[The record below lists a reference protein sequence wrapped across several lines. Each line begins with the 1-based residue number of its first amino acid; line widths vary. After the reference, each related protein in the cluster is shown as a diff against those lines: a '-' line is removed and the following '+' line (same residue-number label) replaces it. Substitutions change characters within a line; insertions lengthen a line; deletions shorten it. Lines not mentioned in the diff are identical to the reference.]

1 MDKEWNLTHIYPT
14 QEDFEKD
21 LDYAQKV
28 ILPGIA
34 SLEGKLSEESQLRK
48 YFDFQR
54 KATEVFNHLA
64 RFASR
69 RSDLDKKNVKN
80 LADEA
85 KVENLFHDFGSAD
98 SYSTPEILSL
108 GKEKRDNFFEKHP
121 EYKDF
126 DFQVDKI
133 FRGEKFT
140 LPARQERL
148 LSYFAP
154 LEGRGA
160 NLYSQLSVGDYT
172 PKKVTLSN
180 GKEVEVNRSNWTSLE
195 GSLENQEDRKNVFL
209 SLYSWYNEH
218 KNTYGEIY
226 NSVVQSELSERK
238 ARGYSSILQEHLYHN
253 KIDESV
259 FHNLVEA
266 ANENAE
272 PLHKYYE
279 IRRKHFG
286 LEHHRSYDRFLSLAK
301 SEKKYTYEE
310 AKSIFF
316 DSIKDY
322 PSDYQK
328 KAHEV
333 LEEGYV
339 DVYPRNGKRTGGYSS
354 GSANVHPYIL
364 LNFNGDLEDV
374 FTLAHEAGH
383 SVHTRYS
390 EEAQPIV
397 KQDYTIFVAEI
408 ASTFNEHNLLDYF
421 RKNGTLSKNDKIALL
436 QKSIDEIV
444 STFYRQTLFAQYEY
458 EISQKAEKGEPI
470 NYQLLS
476 DERTKLYK
484 AYYGIDITKEELK
497 PLVWAYI
504 PHLFYTP
511 FYVYQYATS
520 FTASRLIYQNFRSGK
535 KDAFENYLKRLKSGN
550 SRYPIDEVKLAGVDL
565 TKKEAFK
572 AVTGRRKELVDEL
585 ESLLEEEK

>member
-1 MDKEWNLTHIYPT
+1 MDKVWNLTHIYKT

-21 LDYAQKV
+21 LDYATKV
-28 ILPGIA
+28 ILPGITE
-34 SLEGKLSEESQLRK
+34 LEGKLKNEEDLVK
-48 YFDFQR
+48 YFDLER
-54 KATEVFNHLA
+54 KANEVLNHLG

-69 RSDLDKKNVKN
+69 RSDLDKKDVKN
-80 LADEA
+80 LSDLA
-85 KVENLFHDFGSAD
+85 KIDNLFNDFGSAD

-108 GKEKRDNFFEKHP
+108 GKEHREKFFINHP

-126 DFQVDKI
+126 DFQVEKI

-140 LPARQERL
+140 LPAVEERL
-148 LSYFAP
+148 LSYYAP
-154 LEGRGA
+154 LEGSGSS
-160 NLYSQLSVGDYT
+160 LYSQLSVGDYT
-172 PKKVTLSN
+172 PKKITLSS

-195 GSLENQEDRKNVFL
+195 GSLENPEDRKKVFL

-279 IRRKHFG
+279 IRRKYFG
-286 LEHHRSYDRFLSLAK
+286 LDHHRSYDRFLSLAK

-310 AKSIFF
+310 AKEIFF

-322 PSDYQK
+322 PEDYQK
-328 KAHEV
+328 KAQDV
-333 LEEGYV
+333 LAEGYV
-339 DVYPRNGKRTGGYSS
+339 DVYPRSGKRTGGYSS

-383 SVHTRYS
+383 SVHTLYS
-390 EEAQPIV
+390 EEAQPLV

-421 RKNGTLSKNDKIALL
+421 RKSKSLSKNDKIALL
-436 QKSIDEIV
+436 QKSIDQIV

-458 EISQKAEKGEPI
+458 EISQKAERGEPI
-470 NYQLLS
+470 NYQVLS

-484 AYYGIDITKEELK
+484 AYYGIDITEEELK

-520 FTASRLIYQNFRSGK
+520 FTASMLIYKNFRSGT
-535 KDAFENYLKRLKSGN
+535 KDAFDNYLKMLKSGG

-565 TKKEAFK
+565 TKKEAFS
-572 AVTGRRKELVDEL
+572 AVTGRRKELVEEL
-585 ESLLEEEK
+585 DKLLNE

>member
-1 MDKEWNLTHIYPT
+1 MDKVWNLTHIYKT

-21 LDYAQKV
+21 LDYAKKV
-28 ILPGIA
+28 ILPGITE
-34 SLEGKLSEESQLRK
+34 LEGKLKNEEDLVK
-48 YFDFQR
+48 YFDLER
-54 KATEVFNHLA
+54 KANEVLNHLG

-80 LADEA
+80 LSDLA
-85 KVENLFHDFGSAD
+85 KIDNLFNDFGSAD

-108 GKEKRDNFFEKHP
+108 GKEHREKFFLNHP

-126 DFQVDKI
+126 DFQVEKI

-140 LPARQERL
+140 LPAVEERL
-148 LSYFAP
+148 LSYYAP
-154 LEGRGA
+154 LEGSGSS
-160 NLYSQLSVGDYT
+160 LYSQLSVGDYT
-172 PKKVTLSN
+172 PKKITLSS

-195 GSLENQEDRKNVFL
+195 GSLENPEDRKKVFL

-259 FHNLVEA
+259 FHNLVES

-279 IRRKHFG
+279 IRRKYFG
-286 LEHHRSYDRFLSLAK
+286 LDHHRSYDRFLSLAK

-310 AKSIFF
+310 AKEIFF

-322 PSDYQK
+322 PEDYQK
-328 KAHEV
+328 KAQDV
-333 LEEGYV
+333 LAEGYV
-339 DVYPRNGKRTGGYSS
+339 DVYPRSGKRTGGYSS

-383 SVHTRYS
+383 SVHTLYS
-390 EEAQPIV
+390 EEAQPLV

-421 RKNGTLSKNDKIALL
+421 RKSKSLSKNDKIALL
-436 QKSIDEIV
+436 QKSIDQIV

-458 EISQKAEKGEPI
+458 EISQKAERGEPI
-470 NYQLLS
+470 NYQVLS

-484 AYYGIDITKEELK
+484 AYYGIDITEEELK

-520 FTASRLIYQNFRSGK
+520 FTASMLIYKNFRSGT
-535 KDAFENYLKRLKSGN
+535 KDAFDNYLKMLKSGG

-565 TKKEAFK
+565 TKKEAFS
-572 AVTGRRKELVDEL
+572 AVTGRRKELVEEL
-585 ESLLEEEK
+585 DKLLNE

>member
-1 MDKEWNLTHIYPT
+1 MDKVWNLTHIYKT

-21 LDYAQKV
+21 LDYAKKV
-28 ILPGIA
+28 ILPGITE
-34 SLEGKLSEESQLRK
+34 LEGKLKNEEDLVK
-48 YFDFQR
+48 YFDLER
-54 KATEVFNHLA
+54 KASEVLNHLG

-69 RSDLDKKNVKN
+69 RSDLDKKDVKN
-80 LADEA
+80 LSDLA
-85 KVENLFHDFGSAD
+85 KIDNLFNDFGSAD

-108 GKEKRDNFFEKHP
+108 GKEHREKFFINHP

-126 DFQVDKI
+126 DFQVEKI

-140 LPARQERL
+140 LPAVEERL
-148 LSYFAP
+148 LSYYAP
-154 LEGRGA
+154 LEGSGSS
-160 NLYSQLSVGDYT
+160 LYSQLSVGDYT
-172 PKKVTLSN
+172 PKKITLSS

-195 GSLENQEDRKNVFL
+195 GSLENPEDRKKVFL

-279 IRRKHFG
+279 IRRKYFG
-286 LEHHRSYDRFLSLAK
+286 LDHHRSYDRFLSLAK

-310 AKSIFF
+310 AKEIFF

-322 PSDYQK
+322 PEDYQK
-328 KAHEV
+328 KAQDV
-333 LEEGYV
+333 LAEGYV
-339 DVYPRNGKRTGGYSS
+339 DVYPRSGKRTGGYSS

-383 SVHTRYS
+383 SVHTLYS
-390 EEAQPIV
+390 EEAQPLV

-421 RKNGTLSKNDKIALL
+421 RKSKSLSKNDKIALL
-436 QKSIDEIV
+436 QKSIDQIV

-458 EISQKAEKGEPI
+458 EISQKAERGEPI
-470 NYQLLS
+470 NYQVLS

-484 AYYGIDITKEELK
+484 AYYGIDITEEKLK

-520 FTASRLIYQNFRSGK
+520 FTASMLIYKNFRSGT
-535 KDAFENYLKRLKSGN
+535 KDAFDNYLKMLKSGG

-565 TKKEAFK
+565 TKKEAFS
-572 AVTGRRKELVDEL
+572 AVTGRRKELVEEL
-585 ESLLEEEK
+585 DKLLNE

>member
-1 MDKEWNLTHIYPT
+1 MDKVWNLTHIYKT

-21 LDYAQKV
+21 LDYAKKV
-28 ILPGIA
+28 ILPGITE
-34 SLEGKLSEESQLRK
+34 LEGKLKNEEDLVK
-48 YFDFQR
+48 YFDLER
-54 KATEVFNHLA
+54 KANEVLNHLG

-69 RSDLDKKNVKN
+69 RSDLDKKDVKN
-80 LADEA
+80 LSDLA
-85 KVENLFHDFGSAD
+85 KIDNLFNDFGSAD

-108 GKEKRDNFFEKHP
+108 GKEHREKFFINHP

-126 DFQVDKI
+126 DFQVEKI

-140 LPARQERL
+140 LPAVEERL
-148 LSYFAP
+148 LSYYAP
-154 LEGRGA
+154 LEGSGSS
-160 NLYSQLSVGDYT
+160 LYSQLSVGDYT
-172 PKKVTLSN
+172 PKKITLSS

-195 GSLENQEDRKNVFL
+195 GSLENPEDRKKVFL

-279 IRRKHFG
+279 IRRKYFG
-286 LEHHRSYDRFLSLAK
+286 LDHHRSYDRFLSLAK

-310 AKSIFF
+310 AKEIFF

-322 PSDYQK
+322 PEDYQK
-328 KAHEV
+328 KAQDV
-333 LEEGYV
+333 LAEGYV
-339 DVYPRNGKRTGGYSS
+339 DVYPRSGKRTGGYSS

-383 SVHTRYS
+383 SVHTLYS
-390 EEAQPIV
+390 EEAQPLV

-421 RKNGTLSKNDKIALL
+421 RKSKSLSKNDKIALL
-436 QKSIDEIV
+436 QKSIDQIV

-458 EISQKAEKGEPI
+458 EISQKAERGEPI
-470 NYQLLS
+470 NYQVLS

-484 AYYGIDITKEELK
+484 AYYGIDITEEELK

-520 FTASRLIYQNFRSGK
+520 FTASMLIYKNFRSGA
-535 KDAFENYLKRLKSGN
+535 KDAFDNYLKMLKSGG

-565 TKKEAFK
+565 TKKEAFS
-572 AVTGRRKELVDEL
+572 AVTGRRKELVEEL
-585 ESLLEEEK
+585 DKLLNE

>member
-1 MDKEWNLTHIYPT
+1 MDKVWNLTHIYKT

-21 LDYAQKV
+21 LDYAKKV
-28 ILPGIA
+28 IIPGITE
-34 SLEGKLSEESQLRK
+34 LEGKLKNEEDLVK
-48 YFDFQR
+48 YFDLER
-54 KATEVFNHLA
+54 KANEVLNHLG

-69 RSDLDKKNVKN
+69 RSDLDKKDVKN
-80 LADEA
+80 LSDLA
-85 KVENLFHDFGSAD
+85 KIDNLFNDFGSAD

-108 GKEKRDNFFEKHP
+108 GKEHREKFFINHP

-126 DFQVDKI
+126 DFQVEKI

-140 LPARQERL
+140 LPAVEERL
-148 LSYFAP
+148 LSYYAP
-154 LEGRGA
+154 LEGSGSS
-160 NLYSQLSVGDYT
+160 LYSQLSVGDYT
-172 PKKVTLSN
+172 PKKITLSS

-195 GSLENQEDRKNVFL
+195 GSLENPEDRKKVFL

-279 IRRKHFG
+279 IRRKYFG
-286 LEHHRSYDRFLSLAK
+286 LDHHRSYDRFLSLAK

-310 AKSIFF
+310 AKEIFF

-322 PSDYQK
+322 PEDYQK
-328 KAHEV
+328 KAQDV
-333 LEEGYV
+333 LAEGYV
-339 DVYPRNGKRTGGYSS
+339 DVYPRSGKRTGGYSS

-383 SVHTRYS
+383 SVHTLYS
-390 EEAQPIV
+390 EEAQPLV

-421 RKNGTLSKNDKIALL
+421 RKSKSLSKNDKIALL
-436 QKSIDEIV
+436 QKSIDQIV

-458 EISQKAEKGEPI
+458 EISQKAERGEPI
-470 NYQLLS
+470 NYQVLS

-484 AYYGIDITKEELK
+484 AYYGIDITEEELK

-520 FTASRLIYQNFRSGK
+520 FTASMLIYKNFRSGT
-535 KDAFENYLKRLKSGN
+535 KDAFDNYLKMLKSGG

-565 TKKEAFK
+565 TKKEAFS
-572 AVTGRRKELVDEL
+572 AVTGRRKELVEEL
-585 ESLLEEEK
+585 DKLLNE

>member
-1 MDKEWNLTHIYPT
+1 MDKVWNLTHIYKT

-21 LDYAQKV
+21 LDYAKKV
-28 ILPGIA
+28 ILPGITE
-34 SLEGKLSEESQLRK
+34 LEGKLKNDEDLVK
-48 YFDFQR
+48 YFDLER
-54 KATEVFNHLA
+54 KANEVLNHLG

-69 RSDLDKKNVKN
+69 RSDLDKKDVKN
-80 LADEA
+80 LSDLA
-85 KVENLFHDFGSAD
+85 KIDNLFNDFGSAD

-108 GKEKRDNFFEKHP
+108 GKEHREKFFLNHP

-126 DFQVDKI
+126 DFQVEKI

-140 LPARQERL
+140 LPAVEERL
-148 LSYFAP
+148 LSYYAP
-154 LEGRGA
+154 LEGSGSS
-160 NLYSQLSVGDYT
+160 LYSQLSVGDYT
-172 PKKVTLSN
+172 PKKITLSS

-195 GSLENQEDRKNVFL
+195 GSLENPEDRKKVFL

-279 IRRKHFG
+279 IRRKYFG
-286 LEHHRSYDRFLSLAK
+286 LDHHRSYDRFLSLAK

-310 AKSIFF
+310 AKEIFF

-322 PSDYQK
+322 PEDYQK
-328 KAHEV
+328 KAQDV
-333 LEEGYV
+333 LAEGYV
-339 DVYPRNGKRTGGYSS
+339 DVYPRSGKRTGGYSS

-383 SVHTRYS
+383 SVHTMYS
-390 EEAQPIV
+390 EEAQPLV

-421 RKNGTLSKNDKIALL
+421 RKSKSLSKNDKIALL
-436 QKSIDEIV
+436 QKSIDQIV

-458 EISQKAEKGEPI
+458 EISQKAERGEPI
-470 NYQLLS
+470 NYQVLS

-484 AYYGIDITKEELK
+484 AYYGIDITEEELK

-520 FTASRLIYQNFRSGK
+520 FTASMLIYKNFRSGT
-535 KDAFENYLKRLKSGN
+535 KDAFNNYLKMLKSGG

-565 TKKEAFK
+565 TKKEAFS
-572 AVTGRRKELVDEL
+572 AVTGRRKELVEEL
-585 ESLLEEEK
+585 DKLLNE

>member
-1 MDKEWNLTHIYPT
+1 MDKVWNLTHIYKT

-21 LDYAQKV
+21 LDYAKKV
-28 ILPGIA
+28 ILPGITE
-34 SLEGKLSEESQLRK
+34 LEGKLKNEEDLVK
-48 YFDFQR
+48 YFDLER
-54 KATEVFNHLA
+54 KANEVLNHLG

-80 LADEA
+80 LSDLA
-85 KVENLFHDFGSAD
+85 KIDNLFNDFGSAD

-108 GKEKRDNFFEKHP
+108 GKEHREKFFINHP
-121 EYKDF
+121 GYKDF
-126 DFQVDKI
+126 DFQVEKI

-140 LPARQERL
+140 LPAVEERL
-148 LSYFAP
+148 LSYYAP
-154 LEGRGA
+154 LEGSGSS
-160 NLYSQLSVGDYT
+160 LYSQLSVGDYT
-172 PKKVTLSN
+172 PKKITLSS

-195 GSLENQEDRKNVFL
+195 GSLENPEDRKKVFL

-279 IRRKHFG
+279 IRRKYFG
-286 LEHHRSYDRFLSLAK
+286 LDHHRSYDRFLSLAK

-310 AKSIFF
+310 AKEIFF

-322 PSDYQK
+322 PEDYQK
-328 KAHEV
+328 KAQDV
-333 LEEGYV
+333 LAEGYV
-339 DVYPRNGKRTGGYSS
+339 DVYPRSGKRTGGYSS

-383 SVHTRYS
+383 SVHTMYS
-390 EEAQPIV
+390 EEAQPLV

-421 RKNGTLSKNDKIALL
+421 RKSKSLSKNDKIALL
-436 QKSIDEIV
+436 QKSIDQIV

-458 EISQKAEKGEPI
+458 EISQKAERGEPI
-470 NYQLLS
+470 NYQVLS

-484 AYYGIDITKEELK
+484 AYYGIDITEEELK

-520 FTASRLIYQNFRSGK
+520 FTASMLIYKNFRSGT
-535 KDAFENYLKRLKSGN
+535 KDAFDNYLKMLKSGG

-565 TKKEAFK
+565 TKKEAFS
-572 AVTGRRKELVDEL
+572 AVTGRRKELVEEL
-585 ESLLEEEK
+585 DKLLNE

>member
-1 MDKEWNLTHIYPT
+1 MDKVWNLTHIYKT

-21 LDYAQKV
+21 LDYAKKV
-28 ILPGIA
+28 ILPGITE
-34 SLEGKLSEESQLRK
+34 LEGKLKNEEDLVK
-48 YFDFQR
+48 YFDLER
-54 KATEVFNHLA
+54 KANEVLNHLG

-69 RSDLDKKNVKN
+69 RSDLDKKDVKN
-80 LADEA
+80 LSDLA
-85 KVENLFHDFGSAD
+85 KIDNLFNDFGSAD

-108 GKEKRDNFFEKHP
+108 GKEHREKFFINHP

-126 DFQVDKI
+126 DFQVEKI

-140 LPARQERL
+140 LPAVEERL
-148 LSYFAP
+148 LSYYAP
-154 LEGRGA
+154 LEGSGSS
-160 NLYSQLSVGDYT
+160 LYSQLSVGDYT
-172 PKKVTLSN
+172 PKKITLSS

-195 GSLENQEDRKNVFL
+195 GSLENPEDRKKVFL

-279 IRRKHFG
+279 IRRKYFG
-286 LEHHRSYDRFLSLAK
+286 LDHHRSYDRFLSLAK

-310 AKSIFF
+310 AKEIFF

-322 PSDYQK
+322 PEDYQK
-328 KAHEV
+328 KAQDV
-333 LEEGYV
+333 LVEGYV
-339 DVYPRNGKRTGGYSS
+339 DVYPRSGKRTGGYSS

-383 SVHTRYS
+383 SVHTMYS
-390 EEAQPIV
+390 EEAQPLV

-421 RKNGTLSKNDKIALL
+421 RKSKSLSKNDKIALL
-436 QKSIDEIV
+436 QKSIDQIV

-458 EISQKAEKGEPI
+458 EISQKAERGEPI
-470 NYQLLS
+470 NYQVLS

-484 AYYGIDITKEELK
+484 AYYGIDITEEELK

-520 FTASRLIYQNFRSGK
+520 FTASMLIYKNFRSGT
-535 KDAFENYLKRLKSGN
+535 KDAFDNYLKMLKSGG

-565 TKKEAFK
+565 TKKEAFS
-572 AVTGRRKELVDEL
+572 AVTGRRKELVEEL
-585 ESLLEEEK
+585 DKLLNE

>member
-1 MDKEWNLTHIYPT
+1 MDKVWNLTHIYKT

-21 LDYAQKV
+21 LDYAKKV
-28 ILPGIA
+28 ILPGITE
-34 SLEGKLSEESQLRK
+34 LEGKLKNEEDLVK
-48 YFDFQR
+48 YFDLER
-54 KATEVFNHLA
+54 KANEVLNHLG

-69 RSDLDKKNVKN
+69 RSDLDKKDVKN
-80 LADEA
+80 LSDLA
-85 KVENLFHDFGSAD
+85 KIDNLFNDFGSAD

-108 GKEKRDNFFEKHP
+108 GKEHREKFFINHP
-121 EYKDF
+121 ENKDF
-126 DFQVDKI
+126 DFQVEKI

-140 LPARQERL
+140 LPAVEERL
-148 LSYFAP
+148 LSYYAP
-154 LEGRGA
+154 LEGSGSS
-160 NLYSQLSVGDYT
+160 LYSQLSVGDYT
-172 PKKVTLSN
+172 PKKITLSS

-195 GSLENQEDRKNVFL
+195 GSLENPEDRKKVFL

-279 IRRKHFG
+279 IRRKYFG
-286 LEHHRSYDRFLSLAK
+286 LDHHRSYDRFLSLAK

-310 AKSIFF
+310 AKEIFF

-322 PSDYQK
+322 PEDYQK
-328 KAHEV
+328 KAQDV
-333 LEEGYV
+333 LAEGYV
-339 DVYPRNGKRTGGYSS
+339 DVYPRSGKRTGGYSS

-383 SVHTRYS
+383 SVHTLYS
-390 EEAQPIV
+390 EEAQPLV

-421 RKNGTLSKNDKIALL
+421 RKSKSLSKNDKIALL
-436 QKSIDEIV
+436 QKSIDQIV

-470 NYQLLS
+470 NYQVLS

-484 AYYGIDITKEELK
+484 AYYGIDITEEELK

-520 FTASRLIYQNFRSGK
+520 FTASMLIYKNFRSGA
-535 KDAFENYLKRLKSGN
+535 KDAFNNYLKMLKSGG

-565 TKKEAFK
+565 TKKEAFS
-572 AVTGRRKELVDEL
+572 AVTGRRKELVEEL
-585 ESLLEEEK
+585 DKLLNE

>member
-1 MDKEWNLTHIYPT
+1 MDKVWNLTHIYKT

-21 LDYAQKV
+21 LDYAKKV
-28 ILPGIA
+28 ILPGITE
-34 SLEGKLSEESQLRK
+34 LEGKLKNEEDLVK
-48 YFDFQR
+48 YFDLER
-54 KATEVFNHLA
+54 KANEVLNHLG

-69 RSDLDKKNVKN
+69 RSDLDKKDVKN
-80 LADEA
+80 LSDLA
-85 KVENLFHDFGSAD
+85 KIDNLFNDFGSAD

-108 GKEKRDNFFEKHP
+108 GKEHREKFFINHP
-121 EYKDF
+121 ENKDF
-126 DFQVDKI
+126 DFQVEKI

-140 LPARQERL
+140 LPAVEERL
-148 LSYFAP
+148 LSYYAP
-154 LEGRGA
+154 LEGSGSS
-160 NLYSQLSVGDYT
+160 LYSQLSVGDYT
-172 PKKVTLSN
+172 PKKITLSS

-195 GSLENQEDRKNVFL
+195 GSLENPEDRKKVFL

-279 IRRKHFG
+279 IRRKYFG
-286 LEHHRSYDRFLSLAK
+286 LDHHRSYDRFLSLAK
-301 SEKKYTYEE
+301 SEKKHTYEE
-310 AKSIFF
+310 AKEIFF

-322 PSDYQK
+322 PEDYQK
-328 KAHEV
+328 KAQDV
-333 LEEGYV
+333 LAEGYV
-339 DVYPRNGKRTGGYSS
+339 DVYPRSGKRTGGYSS

-383 SVHTRYS
+383 SVHTLYS
-390 EEAQPIV
+390 EEAQPLV

-421 RKNGTLSKNDKIALL
+421 RKSKSLSKNDKIALL
-436 QKSIDEIV
+436 QKSIDQIV

-458 EISQKAEKGEPI
+458 EISQKAERGEPI
-470 NYQLLS
+470 NYQVLS

-484 AYYGIDITKEELK
+484 AYYGIDITEEELK

-520 FTASRLIYQNFRSGK
+520 FTASMLIYKNFRSGA
-535 KDAFENYLKRLKSGN
+535 KDAFNNYLKMLKSGG

-565 TKKEAFK
+565 TKKEAFS
-572 AVTGRRKELVDEL
+572 AVTGRRKELVEEL
-585 ESLLEEEK
+585 DKLLNE

>member
-1 MDKEWNLTHIYPT
+1 MDKVWNLTHIYKT

-21 LDYAQKV
+21 LDYAKKV
-28 ILPGIA
+28 ILPGITE
-34 SLEGKLSEESQLRK
+34 LEGKPKNDEDLVK
-48 YFDFQR
+48 YFDLER
-54 KATEVFNHLA
+54 KANEVLNHLG

-69 RSDLDKKNVKN
+69 RSDLDKKDVKN
-80 LADEA
+80 LSDLA
-85 KVENLFHDFGSAD
+85 KIDNLFNDFGSAD

-108 GKEKRDNFFEKHP
+108 GKEHREKFFLNHP

-126 DFQVDKI
+126 DFQVEKI

-140 LPARQERL
+140 LPAVEERL
-148 LSYFAP
+148 LSYYAP
-154 LEGRGA
+154 LEGSGSS
-160 NLYSQLSVGDYT
+160 LYSQLSVGDYT
-172 PKKVTLSN
+172 PKKITLSS

-195 GSLENQEDRKNVFL
+195 GSLENPEDRKKVFL

-279 IRRKHFG
+279 IRRKYFG
-286 LEHHRSYDRFLSLAK
+286 LDHHRSYDRFLSLAK

-310 AKSIFF
+310 AKEIFF

-322 PSDYQK
+322 PEDYQK
-328 KAHEV
+328 KAQDV
-333 LEEGYV
+333 LAEGYV
-339 DVYPRNGKRTGGYSS
+339 DVYPRSGKRTGGYSS

-383 SVHTRYS
+383 SVHTMYS
-390 EEAQPIV
+390 EEAQPLV

-421 RKNGTLSKNDKIALL
+421 RKSKSLSKNDKIALL
-436 QKSIDEIV
+436 QKSIDQIV

-470 NYQLLS
+470 NYQVLS

-484 AYYGIDITKEELK
+484 AYYGIDITEEELK

-520 FTASRLIYQNFRSGK
+520 FTASMLIYKNFRSGT
-535 KDAFENYLKRLKSGN
+535 KDAFNNYLKMLKSGG

-565 TKKEAFK
+565 TKKEAFS
-572 AVTGRRKELVDEL
+572 AVTGRRKELVEEL
-585 ESLLEEEK
+585 DKLLNE

>member
-1 MDKEWNLTHIYPT
+1 MDKVWNLTHIYKT

-21 LDYAQKV
+21 LDYAKKV
-28 ILPGIA
+28 ILPGITE
-34 SLEGKLSEESQLRK
+34 LEGKLKNEEDLVK
-48 YFDFQR
+48 YFDLER
-54 KATEVFNHLA
+54 KANEVLNHLG

-69 RSDLDKKNVKN
+69 RSDLDKKDVKN
-80 LADEA
+80 LSDLA
-85 KVENLFHDFGSAD
+85 KIDNLFNDFGSAD

-108 GKEKRDNFFEKHP
+108 GKEHREKFFINHP

-126 DFQVDKI
+126 DFQVEKI

-140 LPARQERL
+140 LPAVEERL
-148 LSYFAP
+148 LSYYAP
-154 LEGRGA
+154 LEGSGSS
-160 NLYSQLSVGDYT
+160 LYSQLSVGDYT
-172 PKKVTLSN
+172 PKKITLSS

-195 GSLENQEDRKNVFL
+195 ESLENPEDRKKVFL

-279 IRRKHFG
+279 IRRKYFG
-286 LEHHRSYDRFLSLAK
+286 LDHHRSYDRFLSLAK

-310 AKSIFF
+310 AKEIFF

-322 PSDYQK
+322 PEDYQK
-328 KAHEV
+328 KAQDV
-333 LEEGYV
+333 LAEGYV
-339 DVYPRNGKRTGGYSS
+339 DVYPRSGKRTGGYSS

-383 SVHTRYS
+383 SVHTLYS
-390 EEAQPIV
+390 EEAQPLV

-421 RKNGTLSKNDKIALL
+421 RKSKSLSKNDKIALL
-436 QKSIDEIV
+436 QKSIDQIV

-470 NYQLLS
+470 NYQVLS

-484 AYYGIDITKEELK
+484 AYYGIDITEEELK

-520 FTASRLIYQNFRSGK
+520 FTASMLIYKNFRSGA
-535 KDAFENYLKRLKSGN
+535 KDAFNNYLKMLKSGG

-565 TKKEAFK
+565 TKKEAFS
-572 AVTGRRKELVDEL
+572 AVTGHRKELVEEL
-585 ESLLEEEK
+585 DKLLNE

>member
-1 MDKEWNLTHIYPT
+1 MDKVWNLTHIYKT

-21 LDYAQKV
+21 LDYAKKV
-28 ILPGIA
+28 ILPGITE
-34 SLEGKLSEESQLRK
+34 LEGKLKNDEDLVK
-48 YFDFQR
+48 YFDLER
-54 KATEVFNHLA
+54 KANEVLNHLG

-69 RSDLDKKNVKN
+69 RSDLDKKDVKN
-80 LADEA
+80 LSDLA
-85 KVENLFHDFGSAD
+85 KIDNLFNDFGSAD

-108 GKEKRDNFFEKHP
+108 GKEHREKFFINHP

-126 DFQVDKI
+126 DFQVEKI

-140 LPARQERL
+140 LPAVEERL
-148 LSYFAP
+148 LSYYAP
-154 LEGRGA
+154 LEGSGSS
-160 NLYSQLSVGDYT
+160 LYSQLSVGDYT
-172 PKKVTLSN
+172 PKKITLSS

-195 GSLENQEDRKNVFL
+195 GSLENPEDRKKVFL

-279 IRRKHFG
+279 IRRKYFG
-286 LEHHRSYDRFLSLAK
+286 LDHHRSYDRFLSLAK

-310 AKSIFF
+310 AKEIFF

-322 PSDYQK
+322 PEDYQK
-328 KAHEV
+328 KAQDV
-333 LEEGYV
+333 LAEGYV
-339 DVYPRNGKRTGGYSS
+339 DVYPRSGKRTGGYSS

-383 SVHTRYS
+383 SVHTLYS
-390 EEAQPIV
+390 EEAQPLV

-421 RKNGTLSKNDKIALL
+421 RKSKSLSKNDKIALL
-436 QKSIDEIV
+436 QKSIDQIV

-470 NYQLLS
+470 NYQVLS

-484 AYYGIDITKEELK
+484 AYYGIDITEEELK

-520 FTASRLIYQNFRSGK
+520 FTASMLIYKNFRSGT
-535 KDAFENYLKRLKSGN
+535 KDAFNNYLKMLKSGG

-565 TKKEAFK
+565 TKKEAFS
-572 AVTGRRKELVDEL
+572 AVTGRRKELVEEL
-585 ESLLEEEK
+585 DKLLNE

>member
-1 MDKEWNLTHIYPT
+1 MDKVWNLTHIYKT

-21 LDYAQKV
+21 LDYAKKV
-28 ILPGIA
+28 ILPGITE
-34 SLEGKLSEESQLRK
+34 LEGKLKNEEDLVK
-48 YFDFQR
+48 YFDLER
-54 KATEVFNHLA
+54 KANEVLNHLG

-69 RSDLDKKNVKN
+69 RSDLDKKDVKN
-80 LADEA
+80 LSDLA
-85 KVENLFHDFGSAD
+85 KIDNLFNDFGSAD

-108 GKEKRDNFFEKHP
+108 GKEHREKFFINHP

-126 DFQVDKI
+126 DFQVEKI

-140 LPARQERL
+140 LPAVEERL
-148 LSYFAP
+148 LSYYAP
-154 LEGRGA
+154 LEGSGSS
-160 NLYSQLSVGDYT
+160 LYSQLSVGDYT
-172 PKKVTLSN
+172 PKKITLSS

-195 GSLENQEDRKNVFL
+195 GSLENPEDRKKVFL

-279 IRRKHFG
+279 IRRKYFG
-286 LEHHRSYDRFLSLAK
+286 LDHHRSYDRFLSLAK

-310 AKSIFF
+310 AKEIFF

-322 PSDYQK
+322 PEDYQK
-328 KAHEV
+328 KAQDV
-333 LEEGYV
+333 LAEGYV
-339 DVYPRNGKRTGGYSS
+339 DVYPRSGKRTGGYSS

-383 SVHTRYS
+383 SVHTLYS
-390 EEAQPIV
+390 EEAQPLV

-421 RKNGTLSKNDKIALL
+421 RKSKSLSKNDKIALL
-436 QKSIDEIV
+436 QKSIDQIV

-470 NYQLLS
+470 NYQVLS

-484 AYYGIDITKEELK
+484 AYYGIDITEEELK

-520 FTASRLIYQNFRSGK
+520 FTASMLIYKNFRSGA
-535 KDAFENYLKRLKSGN
+535 KDAFNNYLKMLKSGG

-565 TKKEAFK
+565 TKKEAFS
-572 AVTGRRKELVDEL
+572 AVTGHRKELVEEL
-585 ESLLEEEK
+585 DKLLNE

>member
-1 MDKEWNLTHIYPT
+1 MDKVWNLTHIYKT

-21 LDYAQKV
+21 LDYAKKV
-28 ILPGIA
+28 ILPGITE
-34 SLEGKLSEESQLRK
+34 LEGKLKNEEDLVK
-48 YFDFQR
+48 YFDLER
-54 KATEVFNHLA
+54 KANEVLNHLG

-80 LADEA
+80 LSDLA
-85 KVENLFHDFGSAD
+85 KIDNLFNDFGSAD

-108 GKEKRDNFFEKHP
+108 GKEHREKFFINHP

-126 DFQVDKI
+126 DFQVEKI

-140 LPARQERL
+140 LPAVEERL
-148 LSYFAP
+148 LSYYAP
-154 LEGRGA
+154 LEGSGSS
-160 NLYSQLSVGDYT
+160 LYSQLSVGDYT
-172 PKKVTLSN
+172 PKKITLSS

-195 GSLENQEDRKNVFL
+195 GSLENPEDRKKVFL
-209 SLYSWYNEH
+209 SLYSWYNKH

-279 IRRKHFG
+279 IRRKYFG
-286 LEHHRSYDRFLSLAK
+286 LDHHRSYDRFLSLAK

-310 AKSIFF
+310 AKEIFF

-322 PSDYQK
+322 PEDYQK
-328 KAHEV
+328 KAQDV
-333 LEEGYV
+333 LAEGYV
-339 DVYPRNGKRTGGYSS
+339 DVYPRSGKRTGGYSS

-383 SVHTRYS
+383 SVHTMYS
-390 EEAQPIV
+390 EEAQPLV

-421 RKNGTLSKNDKIALL
+421 RKSKSLSKNDKIALL
-436 QKSIDEIV
+436 QKSIDQIV

-458 EISQKAEKGEPI
+458 EISQKAERGEPI
-470 NYQLLS
+470 NYQVLS

-484 AYYGIDITKEELK
+484 AYYGIDITEEELK

-520 FTASRLIYQNFRSGK
+520 FTASMLIYKNFRSGT
-535 KDAFENYLKRLKSGN
+535 KDAFDNYLKMLKSGG

-565 TKKEAFK
+565 TKKEAFS
-572 AVTGRRKELVDEL
+572 AVTGRRKELVEEL
-585 ESLLEEEK
+585 DKLLNE

>member
-1 MDKEWNLTHIYPT
+1 MDKVWNLTHIYKT

-21 LDYAQKV
+21 LDYAKKV
-28 ILPGIA
+28 ILPGITE
-34 SLEGKLSEESQLRK
+34 LEGKLKNDEDLVK
-48 YFDFQR
+48 YFDLER
-54 KATEVFNHLA
+54 KASEVLNHLG

-69 RSDLDKKNVKN
+69 RSDLDKKDVKN
-80 LADEA
+80 LSDLA
-85 KVENLFHDFGSAD
+85 KIDNLFNDFGSAD

-108 GKEKRDNFFEKHP
+108 GKEHREKFFLNHP

-126 DFQVDKI
+126 DFQVEKI

-140 LPARQERL
+140 LPAVEERL
-148 LSYFAP
+148 LSYYAP
-154 LEGRGA
+154 LEGSGSS
-160 NLYSQLSVGDYT
+160 LYSQLSVGDYT
-172 PKKVTLSN
+172 PKKITLSS

-195 GSLENQEDRKNVFL
+195 GSLENPEDRKKVFL

-279 IRRKHFG
+279 IRRKYFG
-286 LEHHRSYDRFLSLAK
+286 LDHHRSYDRFLSLAK

-310 AKSIFF
+310 AKEIFF

-322 PSDYQK
+322 PEDYQK
-328 KAHEV
+328 KAQDV
-333 LEEGYV
+333 LAEGYV
-339 DVYPRNGKRTGGYSS
+339 DVYPRSGKRTGGYSS

-383 SVHTRYS
+383 SVHTMYS
-390 EEAQPIV
+390 EEAQPLV

-421 RKNGTLSKNDKIALL
+421 RKSKSLSKNDKIALL
-436 QKSIDEIV
+436 QKSIDQIV

-470 NYQLLS
+470 NYQVLS
-476 DERTKLYK
+476 DERAKLYK
-484 AYYGIDITKEELK
+484 AYYGIDITEEELK

-520 FTASRLIYQNFRSGK
+520 FTASMLIYKNFRSGT
-535 KDAFENYLKRLKSGN
+535 KDAFNNYLKMLKSGG

-565 TKKEAFK
+565 TKKEAFS
-572 AVTGRRKELVDEL
+572 AVTGRRKELVEEL
-585 ESLLEEEK
+585 DKLLNE

>member
-1 MDKEWNLTHIYPT
+1 MDKVWNLTHIYKT

-21 LDYAQKV
+21 LDYAKKV
-28 ILPGIA
+28 ILPGITE
-34 SLEGKLSEESQLRK
+34 LEGKLKNEEDLVK
-48 YFDFQR
+48 YFDLER
-54 KATEVFNHLA
+54 KANEVLNHLG

-80 LADEA
+80 LSDLA
-85 KVENLFHDFGSAD
+85 KIDNLFNDFGSAD

-108 GKEKRDNFFEKHP
+108 GKEHREKFFINHP

-126 DFQVDKI
+126 DFQVEKI

-140 LPARQERL
+140 LPAVEERL
-148 LSYFAP
+148 LSYYAP
-154 LEGRGA
+154 LEGSGSS
-160 NLYSQLSVGDYT
+160 LYSQLSVGDYT
-172 PKKVTLSN
+172 PKKITLSS

-195 GSLENQEDRKNVFL
+195 GSLENPEDRKKVFL
-209 SLYSWYNEH
+209 SLYSWYNKH

-279 IRRKHFG
+279 IRRKYFG
-286 LEHHRSYDRFLSLAK
+286 LDHHRSYDRFLSLAK

-310 AKSIFF
+310 AKEIFF

-322 PSDYQK
+322 PEDYQK
-328 KAHEV
+328 KAQDV
-333 LEEGYV
+333 LAEGYV
-339 DVYPRNGKRTGGYSS
+339 DVYPRSGKRTGGYSS

-383 SVHTRYS
+383 SVHTLYS
-390 EEAQPIV
+390 EEAQPLV

-421 RKNGTLSKNDKIALL
+421 RKSKSLSKNDKIALL
-436 QKSIDEIV
+436 QKSIDQIV

-458 EISQKAEKGEPI
+458 EISQKAERGEPI
-470 NYQLLS
+470 NYQVLS

-484 AYYGIDITKEELK
+484 AYYGIDITEEELK

-520 FTASRLIYQNFRSGK
+520 FTASMLIYKNFRSGT
-535 KDAFENYLKRLKSGN
+535 KDAFDNYLKMLKSGG

-565 TKKEAFK
+565 TKKEACS
-572 AVTGRRKELVDEL
+572 AVTGRRKQLVEELDM
-585 ESLLEEEK
+585 LLNE

>member
-1 MDKEWNLTHIYPT
+1 MDKVWNLTYIYKT

-21 LDYAQKV
+21 LDYAKKV
-28 ILPGIA
+28 ILPGITE
-34 SLEGKLSEESQLRK
+34 LEGKLKNEEDLVK
-48 YFDFQR
+48 YFDLER
-54 KATEVFNHLA
+54 KASEVLNHLG

-69 RSDLDKKNVKN
+69 RSDLDKKDVKN
-80 LADEA
+80 LSDLA
-85 KVENLFHDFGSAD
+85 KIDNLFNDFGSAD

-108 GKEKRDNFFEKHP
+108 GKEHREKFFINHP

-126 DFQVDKI
+126 DFQVEKI

-140 LPARQERL
+140 LPAVEECL
-148 LSYFAP
+148 LSYYAP
-154 LEGRGA
+154 LEGSGSS
-160 NLYSQLSVGDYT
+160 LYSQLSVGDYT
-172 PKKVTLSN
+172 PKKITLSS

-195 GSLENQEDRKNVFL
+195 GSLENPEDRKKVFL

-279 IRRKHFG
+279 IRRKYFG
-286 LEHHRSYDRFLSLAK
+286 LDHHRSYDRFLSLAK

-310 AKSIFF
+310 AKEIFF

-322 PSDYQK
+322 PEDYQK
-328 KAHEV
+328 KAQDV
-333 LEEGYV
+333 LAEGYV
-339 DVYPRNGKRTGGYSS
+339 DVYPRSGKRTGGYSS

-383 SVHTRYS
+383 SVHTMYS
-390 EEAQPIV
+390 EEAQPLV

-421 RKNGTLSKNDKIALL
+421 RKSKSLSKNDKIALL
-436 QKSIDEIV
+436 QKSIDQIV

-458 EISQKAEKGEPI
+458 EISQKAERGEPI
-470 NYQLLS
+470 NYQVLS

-484 AYYGIDITKEELK
+484 AYYGIDITEEELK

-520 FTASRLIYQNFRSGK
+520 FTASMLIYKNFRSGT
-535 KDAFENYLKRLKSGN
+535 KDAFDNYLKMLKSGG

-565 TKKEAFK
+565 TKKEAFS
-572 AVTGRRKELVDEL
+572 AVTGRRKELVEEL
-585 ESLLEEEK
+585 DKLLNE

>member
-1 MDKEWNLTHIYPT
+1 MDKVWNLTHIYKT

-21 LDYAQKV
+21 LDYAKKV
-28 ILPGIA
+28 ILPGITE
-34 SLEGKLSEESQLRK
+34 LEGKLKNEEDLVK
-48 YFDFQR
+48 YFDLER
-54 KATEVFNHLA
+54 KANEVLNHLG

-69 RSDLDKKNVKN
+69 RSDLDKKDVKN
-80 LADEA
+80 LSDLA
-85 KVENLFHDFGSAD
+85 KIDNLFNDFGSAD
-98 SYSTPEILSL
+98 SYSTPEMLSL
-108 GKEKRDNFFEKHP
+108 GKEHREKFFINHP

-126 DFQVDKI
+126 DFQVEKI

-140 LPARQERL
+140 LPAVEERL
-148 LSYFAP
+148 LSYYAP
-154 LEGRGA
+154 LEGSGSS
-160 NLYSQLSVGDYT
+160 LYSQLSVGDYT
-172 PKKVTLSN
+172 PKKITLSS

-195 GSLENQEDRKNVFL
+195 GSLENPEDRKKVFL

-279 IRRKHFG
+279 IRRKYFG
-286 LEHHRSYDRFLSLAK
+286 LDHHRSYDRFLSLAK

-310 AKSIFF
+310 AKEIFF

-322 PSDYQK
+322 PEDYQK
-328 KAHEV
+328 KAQDV
-333 LEEGYV
+333 LAEGYV
-339 DVYPRNGKRTGGYSS
+339 DVYPRSGKRTGGYSS

-383 SVHTRYS
+383 SVHTLYS
-390 EEAQPIV
+390 EEAQPLV

-421 RKNGTLSKNDKIALL
+421 RKSKSLSKNDKIALL
-436 QKSIDEIV
+436 QKSIDQIV

-470 NYQLLS
+470 NYQVLS

-484 AYYGIDITKEELK
+484 AYYGIDITEEELK

-520 FTASRLIYQNFRSGK
+520 FTASMLIYKNFRSGA
-535 KDAFENYLKRLKSGN
+535 KDAFNNYLKMLKSGG

-565 TKKEAFK
+565 TKKEAFS
-572 AVTGRRKELVDEL
+572 AVTGRRKELVEEL
-585 ESLLEEEK
+585 DKLLNE

>member
-1 MDKEWNLTHIYPT
+1 MDKVWNLTHIYKT

-21 LDYAQKV
+21 LDYAKKV
-28 ILPGIA
+28 ILPGITE
-34 SLEGKLSEESQLRK
+34 LEGKLKNEEDLVK
-48 YFDFQR
+48 YFDLER
-54 KATEVFNHLA
+54 KANEVLNHLG

-80 LADEA
+80 LSDLA
-85 KVENLFHDFGSAD
+85 KIDNLFNDFGSAD

-108 GKEKRDNFFEKHP
+108 GKEHREKFFINHP

-126 DFQVDKI
+126 DFQVEKI

-140 LPARQERL
+140 LPAVEERL
-148 LSYFAP
+148 LSYYAP
-154 LEGRGA
+154 LEGSGSS
-160 NLYSQLSVGDYT
+160 LYSQLSVGDYT
-172 PKKVTLSN
+172 PKKITLSS

-195 GSLENQEDRKNVFL
+195 GSLENPEDRKKVFL

-279 IRRKHFG
+279 IRRKYFG
-286 LEHHRSYDRFLSLAK
+286 LDHHRSYDRFLSLAK

-310 AKSIFF
+310 AKEIFF

-322 PSDYQK
+322 PEDYQK
-328 KAHEV
+328 KAQDV
-333 LEEGYV
+333 LAEGYV
-339 DVYPRNGKRTGGYSS
+339 DVYPRSGKRTGGYSS

-383 SVHTRYS
+383 SVHTLYS
-390 EEAQPIV
+390 EEAQPLV

-421 RKNGTLSKNDKIALL
+421 RKSKSLSKNDKIALL
-436 QKSIDEIV
+436 QKSIDQIV

-458 EISQKAEKGEPI
+458 EISQKAERGEPI
-470 NYQLLS
+470 NYQVLS

-484 AYYGIDITKEELK
+484 AYYGIDITEEELK

-520 FTASRLIYQNFRSGK
+520 FTASMLIYKNFRSGT
-535 KDAFENYLKRLKSGN
+535 KDAFDNYLKMLKSGG

-565 TKKEAFK
+565 TKKEAFS
-572 AVTGRRKELVDEL
+572 AVTGRRKELVEEL
-585 ESLLEEEK
+585 DKLLNE

>member
-1 MDKEWNLTHIYPT
+1 MDKVWNLTHIYKT

-21 LDYAQKV
+21 LDYAKKV
-28 ILPGIA
+28 ILPGITE
-34 SLEGKLSEESQLRK
+34 LEGKLKNEEDLVK
-48 YFDFQR
+48 YFDLER
-54 KATEVFNHLA
+54 KANEVLNHLG

-69 RSDLDKKNVKN
+69 RSDLDKKDVKN
-80 LADEA
+80 LSDLA
-85 KVENLFHDFGSAD
+85 KIDNLFNDFGSAD

-108 GKEKRDNFFEKHP
+108 GKEHREKFFINHP

-126 DFQVDKI
+126 DFQVEKI

-140 LPARQERL
+140 LPAVEERL
-148 LSYFAP
+148 LSYYAP
-154 LEGRGA
+154 LEGSGSS
-160 NLYSQLSVGDYT
+160 LYSQLSVGDYT
-172 PKKVTLSN
+172 PKKITLSS

-195 GSLENQEDRKNVFL
+195 GSLENPEDRKKVFL

-279 IRRKHFG
+279 IRRKYFG
-286 LEHHRSYDRFLSLAK
+286 LDHHRSYDRFLSLAK

-310 AKSIFF
+310 AKEIFF

-322 PSDYQK
+322 PEDYQK
-328 KAHEV
+328 KAQDV
-333 LEEGYV
+333 LAEGYV
-339 DVYPRNGKRTGGYSS
+339 DVYPRSGKRTGGYSS

-364 LNFNGDLEDV
+364 LNFNGDLQDV
-374 FTLAHEAGH
+374 FTLAQEAGH
-383 SVHTRYS
+383 SVHTLYS
-390 EEAQPIV
+390 EEAQPLV

-421 RKNGTLSKNDKIALL
+421 RKSKSLSKNDKIALL
-436 QKSIDEIV
+436 QKSIDQIV

-458 EISQKAEKGEPI
+458 EISQKAERGEPI
-470 NYQLLS
+470 NYQVLS

-484 AYYGIDITKEELK
+484 AYYGIDITEEELK

-520 FTASRLIYQNFRSGK
+520 FTASMLIYKNFRSGT
-535 KDAFENYLKRLKSGN
+535 KDAFDNYLKMLKSGG

-565 TKKEAFK
+565 TKKEAFS
-572 AVTGRRKELVDEL
+572 AVTGRRKELVEEL
-585 ESLLEEEK
+585 DKLLNE

>member
-1 MDKEWNLTHIYPT
+1 MDKVWNLTHIYKT

-21 LDYAQKV
+21 LDYAKKV
-28 ILPGIA
+28 ILPGITE
-34 SLEGKLSEESQLRK
+34 LEGKLKNEEDLVK
-48 YFDFQR
+48 YFDLER
-54 KATEVFNHLA
+54 KANEVLNHLG

-69 RSDLDKKNVKN
+69 RSDLDKKDVKN
-80 LADEA
+80 LSDLA
-85 KVENLFHDFGSAD
+85 KIDNLFNDFGSAD

-108 GKEKRDNFFEKHP
+108 GKEHREKFFINHP

-126 DFQVDKI
+126 DFQVEKI

-140 LPARQERL
+140 LPAVEERL
-148 LSYFAP
+148 LSYYAP
-154 LEGRGA
+154 LEGSGSS
-160 NLYSQLSVGDYT
+160 LYSQLSVGDYT
-172 PKKVTLSN
+172 PKKITLSS

-195 GSLENQEDRKNVFL
+195 GSLENPEDRKKVFL

-279 IRRKHFG
+279 IRRKYFG
-286 LEHHRSYDRFLSLAK
+286 LDHHRSYDRFLSLAK

-310 AKSIFF
+310 AKEIFF

-322 PSDYQK
+322 PEDYQK
-328 KAHEV
+328 KAQDV
-333 LEEGYV
+333 LAEGYV
-339 DVYPRNGKRTGGYSS
+339 DVYPRSGKRTGGYSS

-383 SVHTRYS
+383 SVHTLYS
-390 EEAQPIV
+390 EEAQPLV

-421 RKNGTLSKNDKIALL
+421 RKSKSLSKNDKIALL
-436 QKSIDEIV
+436 QKSIDQIV

-458 EISQKAEKGEPI
+458 EISQKAERGEPI
-470 NYQLLS
+470 NYQVLS

-484 AYYGIDITKEELK
+484 AYYGIDITEEELK

-520 FTASRLIYQNFRSGK
+520 FTASMLIYKNFRSGP
-535 KDAFENYLKRLKSGN
+535 KDAFNNYLKMLKSGG

-565 TKKEAFK
+565 TKKEAFS
-572 AVTGRRKELVDEL
+572 AVTGRRKELVEEL
-585 ESLLEEEK
+585 DKLLNE

>member
-1 MDKEWNLTHIYPT
+1 MDKVWNLTHIYKT

-21 LDYAQKV
+21 LDYAKKV
-28 ILPGIA
+28 ILPGITE
-34 SLEGKLSEESQLRK
+34 LEGKLKNEEDLVK
-48 YFDFQR
+48 YFDLER
-54 KATEVFNHLA
+54 KANEVLNHLG

-80 LADEA
+80 LSDLA
-85 KVENLFHDFGSAD
+85 KIDNLFNDFGSAD

-108 GKEKRDNFFEKHP
+108 GKEHREKFFINHP

-126 DFQVDKI
+126 DFQVEKI

-140 LPARQERL
+140 LPAVEERL
-148 LSYFAP
+148 LSYYAP
-154 LEGRGA
+154 LEGSGSS
-160 NLYSQLSVGDYT
+160 LYSQLSVGDYT
-172 PKKVTLSN
+172 PKKITLSS

-195 GSLENQEDRKNVFL
+195 GSLENPEDRKKVFL

-279 IRRKHFG
+279 IRRKYFG
-286 LEHHRSYDRFLSLAK
+286 LDHHRSYDRFLSLAK

-310 AKSIFF
+310 AKEIFF
-316 DSIKDY
+316 DSIKNY
-322 PSDYQK
+322 PEDYQK
-328 KAHEV
+328 KAQDV
-333 LEEGYV
+333 LAEGYV
-339 DVYPRNGKRTGGYSS
+339 DVYPRSGKRTGGYSS

-383 SVHTRYS
+383 SVHTLYS
-390 EEAQPIV
+390 EEAQPLV

-421 RKNGTLSKNDKIALL
+421 RKSKSLSKNDKIALL
-436 QKSIDEIV
+436 QKSIDQIV

-458 EISQKAEKGEPI
+458 EISQKAERGEPI
-470 NYQLLS
+470 NYQVLS

-484 AYYGIDITKEELK
+484 AYYGIDITEEELK

-520 FTASRLIYQNFRSGK
+520 FTASMLIYKNFRSGT
-535 KDAFENYLKRLKSGN
+535 KDAFDNYLKMLKSGG

-565 TKKEAFK
+565 TKKEAFS
-572 AVTGRRKELVDEL
+572 AVTGRRKELVEEL
-585 ESLLEEEK
+585 DKLLNE

>member
-1 MDKEWNLTHIYPT
+1 MDKVWNLTHIYKT

-21 LDYAQKV
+21 LDYAKKV
-28 ILPGIA
+28 ILPGITE
-34 SLEGKLSEESQLRK
+34 LEGKLKNEEDLVK
-48 YFDFQR
+48 YFDLER
-54 KATEVFNHLA
+54 KANEVLNHLG

-69 RSDLDKKNVKN
+69 RSDLDKKDVKN
-80 LADEA
+80 LSDLA
-85 KVENLFHDFGSAD
+85 KIDNLFNDFGSAD

-108 GKEKRDNFFEKHP
+108 GKEHREKFFINHP

-126 DFQVDKI
+126 DFQVEKI

-140 LPARQERL
+140 LPAVEERL
-148 LSYFAP
+148 LSYYAP
-154 LEGRGA
+154 LEGSGSS
-160 NLYSQLSVGDYT
+160 LYSQLSVGDYT
-172 PKKVTLSN
+172 PKKITLSS

-195 GSLENQEDRKNVFL
+195 GSLENPEDQKKVFL

-279 IRRKHFG
+279 IRRKYFG
-286 LEHHRSYDRFLSLAK
+286 LDHHRSYDRFLSLAK

-310 AKSIFF
+310 AKEIFF

-322 PSDYQK
+322 PEDYQK
-328 KAHEV
+328 KAQDV
-333 LEEGYV
+333 LAEGYV
-339 DVYPRNGKRTGGYSS
+339 DVYPRSGKRTGGYSS

-383 SVHTRYS
+383 SVHTLYS
-390 EEAQPIV
+390 EEAQPLV

-421 RKNGTLSKNDKIALL
+421 RKSKSLSKNDKIALL
-436 QKSIDEIV
+436 QKSIDQIV

-458 EISQKAEKGEPI
+458 EISQKAERGEPI
-470 NYQLLS
+470 NYQVLS

-484 AYYGIDITKEELK
+484 AYYGIDITEEELK

-520 FTASRLIYQNFRSGK
+520 FTASMLIYKNFRSGT
-535 KDAFENYLKRLKSGN
+535 KDAFDNYLKMLKSGG

-565 TKKEAFK
+565 TKKEAFS
-572 AVTGRRKELVDEL
+572 AVTGRRKELVEEL
-585 ESLLEEEK
+585 DKLLNK

>member
-1 MDKEWNLTHIYPT
+1 MDKVWNLTHIYKT

-21 LDYAQKV
+21 LDYAKKV
-28 ILPGIA
+28 ILPGITE
-34 SLEGKLSEESQLRK
+34 LEGKLKNEEDLVK
-48 YFDFQR
+48 YFDLER
-54 KATEVFNHLA
+54 KANEVLNHLG

-69 RSDLDKKNVKN
+69 RSDLDKKDVKN
-80 LADEA
+80 LSDLA
-85 KVENLFHDFGSAD
+85 KIDNLFNDFGSAD

-108 GKEKRDNFFEKHP
+108 GKEHREKFFINHP

-126 DFQVDKI
+126 DFQVEKI

-140 LPARQERL
+140 LPAVEERL
-148 LSYFAP
+148 LSYYAP
-154 LEGRGA
+154 LEGSGSS
-160 NLYSQLSVGDYT
+160 LYSQLSVGDYT
-172 PKKVTLSN
+172 PKKITLSS

-195 GSLENQEDRKNVFL
+195 GSLENPEDRKKVFL

-253 KIDESV
+253 NIDESV

-279 IRRKHFG
+279 IRRKYFG
-286 LEHHRSYDRFLSLAK
+286 LDHHRSYDRFLSLAK

-310 AKSIFF
+310 AKEIFF

-322 PSDYQK
+322 PEDYQK
-328 KAHEV
+328 KAQDV
-333 LEEGYV
+333 LAEGYV
-339 DVYPRNGKRTGGYSS
+339 DVYPRSGKRTGGYSS

-383 SVHTRYS
+383 SVHTMYS
-390 EEAQPIV
+390 EEAQPLV

-421 RKNGTLSKNDKIALL
+421 RKSKSLSKNDKIALL
-436 QKSIDEIV
+436 QKSIDQIV

-458 EISQKAEKGEPI
+458 EISQKAERGEPI
-470 NYQLLS
+470 NYQVLS

-484 AYYGIDITKEELK
+484 AYYGIDITEEELK

-520 FTASRLIYQNFRSGK
+520 FTASMLIYKNFRSGT
-535 KDAFENYLKRLKSGN
+535 KDAFDNYLKMLKSGG

-565 TKKEAFK
+565 TKKEAFS
-572 AVTGRRKELVDEL
+572 AVTGRRKELVEEL
-585 ESLLEEEK
+585 DKLLNE

>member
-1 MDKEWNLTHIYPT
+1 MDKVWNLTHIYKT

-21 LDYAQKV
+21 LDYAKKV
-28 ILPGIA
+28 ILPGITE
-34 SLEGKLSEESQLRK
+34 LEGKLKNEEDLVK
-48 YFDFQR
+48 YFDLER
-54 KATEVFNHLA
+54 KANEVLNHLG

-80 LADEA
+80 LSDLA
-85 KVENLFHDFGSAD
+85 KIDNLFNDFGSAD

-108 GKEKRDNFFEKHP
+108 GKEHREKFFINHP

-126 DFQVDKI
+126 DFQVEKI

-140 LPARQERL
+140 LPAVEERL
-148 LSYFAP
+148 LSYYAP
-154 LEGRGA
+154 LEGSGSS
-160 NLYSQLSVGDYT
+160 LYSQLSVGDYT
-172 PKKVTLSN
+172 PKKITLSS

-195 GSLENQEDRKNVFL
+195 GSLENPEDRKKVFL
-209 SLYSWYNEH
+209 SLYSWYNKH

-279 IRRKHFG
+279 IRRKYFG
-286 LEHHRSYDRFLSLAK
+286 LDHHRSYDRFLSLAK

-310 AKSIFF
+310 AKEIFF

-322 PSDYQK
+322 PEDYQK
-328 KAHEV
+328 KAQDV
-333 LEEGYV
+333 LAEGYV
-339 DVYPRNGKRTGGYSS
+339 DVYPRSGKRTGGYSS

-383 SVHTRYS
+383 SVHPLYS
-390 EEAQPIV
+390 EEAQPLV

-421 RKNGTLSKNDKIALL
+421 RKSKSLSKNDKIALL
-436 QKSIDEIV
+436 QKSIDQIV

-458 EISQKAEKGEPI
+458 EISQKAERGEPI
-470 NYQLLS
+470 NYQVLS

-484 AYYGIDITKEELK
+484 AYYGIDITEEELK

-520 FTASRLIYQNFRSGK
+520 FTASMLIYKNFRSGT
-535 KDAFENYLKRLKSGN
+535 KDAFDNYLKMLKSGG

-565 TKKEAFK
+565 TKKEAFS
-572 AVTGRRKELVDEL
+572 AVTGRRKELVEEL
-585 ESLLEEEK
+585 DKLLNE

>member
-1 MDKEWNLTHIYPT
+1 MDKVWNLTHIYKT

-21 LDYAQKV
+21 LDYAKKV
-28 ILPGIA
+28 ILPGITE
-34 SLEGKLSEESQLRK
+34 LEGKLKNEEALVK
-48 YFDFQR
+48 YFDLER
-54 KATEVFNHLA
+54 KASEVLNHLG

-69 RSDLDKKNVKN
+69 RSDLDKKDVKN
-80 LADEA
+80 LSDLA
-85 KVENLFHDFGSAD
+85 KIDNLFNDFGSAD

-108 GKEKRDNFFEKHP
+108 GKEHREKFFINHP

-126 DFQVDKI
+126 DFQVEKI

-140 LPARQERL
+140 LPAVEERL
-148 LSYFAP
+148 LSYYAP
-154 LEGRGA
+154 LEGSGSS
-160 NLYSQLSVGDYT
+160 LYSQLSVGDYT
-172 PKKVTLSN
+172 PKKITLSS

-195 GSLENQEDRKNVFL
+195 GSLENPEDRKKVFL

-279 IRRKHFG
+279 IRRKYFG
-286 LEHHRSYDRFLSLAK
+286 LDHHRSYDRFLSLAK

-310 AKSIFF
+310 AKEIFF

-322 PSDYQK
+322 PEDYQK
-328 KAHEV
+328 KAQDV
-333 LEEGYV
+333 LAEGYV
-339 DVYPRNGKRTGGYSS
+339 DVYPRSGKRTGGYSS

-383 SVHTRYS
+383 SVHTLYS
-390 EEAQPIV
+390 EEAQPLV

-421 RKNGTLSKNDKIALL
+421 RKSKSLSKNDKIALL
-436 QKSIDEIV
+436 QKSIDQIV

-470 NYQLLS
+470 NYQVLS

-484 AYYGIDITKEELK
+484 AYYGIDITEEELK

-520 FTASRLIYQNFRSGK
+520 FTASMLIYKNFRSGA
-535 KDAFENYLKRLKSGN
+535 KDAFNNYLKMLKSGG

-565 TKKEAFK
+565 TKKEAFS
-572 AVTGRRKELVDEL
+572 AVTGRRKELVEEL
-585 ESLLEEEK
+585 DKLLNE

>member
-1 MDKEWNLTHIYPT
+1 MDKVWNLTHIYKT

-21 LDYAQKV
+21 LDYAKKV
-28 ILPGIA
+28 ILPGITE
-34 SLEGKLSEESQLRK
+34 LEGKLKNDEDLVK
-48 YFDFQR
+48 YFDLER
-54 KATEVFNHLA
+54 KANEVLNHLG

-69 RSDLDKKNVKN
+69 RSDLDKKDVKN
-80 LADEA
+80 LSDLA
-85 KVENLFHDFGSAD
+85 KIDNLFNDFGSAD

-108 GKEKRDNFFEKHP
+108 GKEHREKFFINHP

-126 DFQVDKI
+126 DFQVEKI

-140 LPARQERL
+140 LPAVEERL
-148 LSYFAP
+148 LSYYAP
-154 LEGRGA
+154 LEGSGSS
-160 NLYSQLSVGDYT
+160 LYSQLSVGDYT
-172 PKKVTLSN
+172 PKKITLSS

-195 GSLENQEDRKNVFL
+195 ESLENPEDRKKVFL

-279 IRRKHFG
+279 IRRKYFG
-286 LEHHRSYDRFLSLAK
+286 LDHHRSYDRFLSLAK

-310 AKSIFF
+310 AKEIFF

-322 PSDYQK
+322 PEDYQK
-328 KAHEV
+328 KAQDV
-333 LEEGYV
+333 LAEGYV
-339 DVYPRNGKRTGGYSS
+339 DVYPRSGKRTGGYSS

-383 SVHTRYS
+383 SVHTLYS
-390 EEAQPIV
+390 EEAQPLV

-421 RKNGTLSKNDKIALL
+421 RKSKSLSKNDKIALL
-436 QKSIDEIV
+436 QKSIDQIV

-470 NYQLLS
+470 NYQVLS

-484 AYYGIDITKEELK
+484 AYYGIDITEEELK

-520 FTASRLIYQNFRSGK
+520 FTASMLIYKNFRSGA
-535 KDAFENYLKRLKSGN
+535 KDAFNNYLKMLKSGG

-565 TKKEAFK
+565 TKKEAFS
-572 AVTGRRKELVDEL
+572 AVTGRRKELVEEL
-585 ESLLEEEK
+585 DKLLNE

>member
-1 MDKEWNLTHIYPT
+1 MDKVWNLTHIYKT

-21 LDYAQKV
+21 LDYAKKV
-28 ILPGIA
+28 ILPGITE
-34 SLEGKLSEESQLRK
+34 LEGKLKNDEDLVK
-48 YFDFQR
+48 YFDLER
-54 KATEVFNHLA
+54 KANEVLNHLG

-69 RSDLDKKNVKN
+69 RSDLDKKDVKN
-80 LADEA
+80 LSDLA
-85 KVENLFHDFGSAD
+85 KIDNLFNDFGSAD

-108 GKEKRDNFFEKHP
+108 GKEHREKFFLNHP

-126 DFQVDKI
+126 DFQVEKI

-140 LPARQERL
+140 LPAVEERL
-148 LSYFAP
+148 LSYYAP
-154 LEGRGA
+154 LEGSGSS
-160 NLYSQLSVGDYT
+160 LYSQLSVGDYT
-172 PKKVTLSN
+172 PKKITLSS

-195 GSLENQEDRKNVFL
+195 GSLENPEDRKKVFL
-209 SLYSWYNEH
+209 SLYSWYSEH

-279 IRRKHFG
+279 IRRKYFG
-286 LEHHRSYDRFLSLAK
+286 LDHHRSYDRFLSLAK

-310 AKSIFF
+310 AKEIFF

-322 PSDYQK
+322 PEDYQK
-328 KAHEV
+328 KAQDV
-333 LEEGYV
+333 LAEGYV
-339 DVYPRNGKRTGGYSS
+339 DVYPRSGKRTGGYSS

-383 SVHTRYS
+383 SVHTMYS
-390 EEAQPIV
+390 EEAQPLV

-421 RKNGTLSKNDKIALL
+421 RKSKSLSKNDKIALL
-436 QKSIDEIV
+436 QKSIDQIV

-458 EISQKAEKGEPI
+458 EISQKAERGEPI
-470 NYQLLS
+470 NYQVLS
-476 DERTKLYK
+476 DERAKLYK
-484 AYYGIDITKEELK
+484 AYYGIDITEEELK

-520 FTASRLIYQNFRSGK
+520 FTASMLIYKNFRSGT
-535 KDAFENYLKRLKSGN
+535 KDAFNNYLKMLKSGG

-565 TKKEAFK
+565 TKKEAFS
-572 AVTGRRKELVDEL
+572 AVTGRRKELVEEL
-585 ESLLEEEK
+585 DKLLNE

>member
-1 MDKEWNLTHIYPT
+1 MDKVWNLTHIYKT

-21 LDYAQKV
+21 LDYAKKV
-28 ILPGIA
+28 ILPGITE
-34 SLEGKLSEESQLRK
+34 LEGKLKNEEDLVK
-48 YFDFQR
+48 YFDLER
-54 KATEVFNHLA
+54 KANEVLNHLG

-69 RSDLDKKNVKN
+69 RSDLDKKDVKN
-80 LADEA
+80 LSDLA
-85 KVENLFHDFGSAD
+85 KIDNLFNDFGSAD
-98 SYSTPEILSL
+98 SYSSPEILSL
-108 GKEKRDNFFEKHP
+108 GKDHREKFFINHP

-126 DFQVDKI
+126 DFQVEKI

-140 LPARQERL
+140 LPAVEERL
-148 LSYFAP
+148 LSYYAP
-154 LEGRGA
+154 LEGSGSS
-160 NLYSQLSVGDYT
+160 LYSQLSVGDYT
-172 PKKVTLSN
+172 PKKITLSS

-195 GSLENQEDRKNVFL
+195 GSLENPEDRKKVFL

-279 IRRKHFG
+279 IRRKCFG
-286 LEHHRSYDRFLSLAK
+286 LDHHRSYDRFLSLAK

-310 AKSIFF
+310 AKEIFF

-322 PSDYQK
+322 PEDYQK
-328 KAHEV
+328 KAQDV
-333 LEEGYV
+333 LAEGYV
-339 DVYPRNGKRTGGYSS
+339 DVYPRSGKRTGGYSS

-383 SVHTRYS
+383 SVHTLYS
-390 EEAQPIV
+390 EEAQPLV

-421 RKNGTLSKNDKIALL
+421 RKSKSLSKNDKIALL
-436 QKSIDEIV
+436 QKSIDQIV

-458 EISQKAEKGEPI
+458 EISQKAERGEPI
-470 NYQLLS
+470 NYQVLS

-484 AYYGIDITKEELK
+484 AYYGLDITEEELK

-520 FTASRLIYQNFRSGK
+520 FTASMLIYKNFRSGT
-535 KDAFENYLKRLKSGN
+535 KDAFDNYLKMLKSGG

-565 TKKEAFK
+565 TKKEAFS
-572 AVTGRRKELVDEL
+572 AVTGRRKELVEEL
-585 ESLLEEEK
+585 DKLLNE

>member
-1 MDKEWNLTHIYPT
+1 MDKVWNLTHIYKT

-21 LDYAQKV
+21 LDYAKKV
-28 ILPGIA
+28 ILPGITE
-34 SLEGKLSEESQLRK
+34 LEGKLKNEEDLVK
-48 YFDFQR
+48 YFDLER
-54 KATEVFNHLA
+54 KANEVLNHLG

-80 LADEA
+80 LSDLA
-85 KVENLFHDFGSAD
+85 KIDNLFNDFGSAD

-108 GKEKRDNFFEKHP
+108 GKEHREKFFLNHP

-126 DFQVDKI
+126 DFQVEKI

-140 LPARQERL
+140 LPAVEERL
-148 LSYFAP
+148 LSYYAP
-154 LEGRGA
+154 LEGSGSS
-160 NLYSQLSVGDYT
+160 LYSQLSVGDYT
-172 PKKVTLSN
+172 PKKITLSS

-195 GSLENQEDRKNVFL
+195 GSLENPEDRKKVFL

-279 IRRKHFG
+279 IRRKYFG
-286 LEHHRSYDRFLSLAK
+286 LDHHRSYDRFLSLAK

-310 AKSIFF
+310 AKEIFF

-322 PSDYQK
+322 PEDYQK
-328 KAHEV
+328 KAQDV
-333 LEEGYV
+333 LAEGYV
-339 DVYPRNGKRTGGYSS
+339 DVYPRSGKRTGGYSS

-383 SVHTRYS
+383 SVHTMYS
-390 EEAQPIV
+390 EEAQPLV

-421 RKNGTLSKNDKIALL
+421 RKSKSLSKNDKIALL
-436 QKSIDEIV
+436 QKSIDQIV

-458 EISQKAEKGEPI
+458 EISQEAERGEPI
-470 NYQLLS
+470 NYQVLS

-484 AYYGIDITKEELK
+484 AYYGIDITEEELK

-520 FTASRLIYQNFRSGK
+520 FTASMLIYKNFRSGT
-535 KDAFENYLKRLKSGN
+535 KDAFDNYLKMLKSGG

-565 TKKEAFK
+565 TKKEAFS
-572 AVTGRRKELVDEL
+572 AVTGRRKELVEEL
-585 ESLLEEEK
+585 DKLLNE

>member
-1 MDKEWNLTHIYPT
+1 MDKVWNLTHIYKT

-21 LDYAQKV
+21 LDYAKKV
-28 ILPGIA
+28 ILPGITE
-34 SLEGKLSEESQLRK
+34 LEGKLKNDEDLVK
-48 YFDFQR
+48 YFDLER
-54 KATEVFNHLA
+54 KANEVLNHLG

-69 RSDLDKKNVKN
+69 RSDLDKKDVKN
-80 LADEA
+80 LSDLA
-85 KVENLFHDFGSAD
+85 KIDNLFNDFGSAD

-108 GKEKRDNFFEKHP
+108 GKEHREKFFLNHP

-126 DFQVDKI
+126 DFQVEKI

-140 LPARQERL
+140 LPAVEERL
-148 LSYFAP
+148 LSYYAP
-154 LEGRGA
+154 LEGSGSS
-160 NLYSQLSVGDYT
+160 LYSQLSVGDYT
-172 PKKVTLSN
+172 PKKITLSS

-195 GSLENQEDRKNVFL
+195 GSLENPEDRKKVFL

-279 IRRKHFG
+279 IRRKYFG
-286 LEHHRSYDRFLSLAK
+286 LDHHRSYDRFLSLAK

-310 AKSIFF
+310 AKEIFF

-322 PSDYQK
+322 PEDYQK
-328 KAHEV
+328 KAQDV
-333 LEEGYV
+333 LAEGYV
-339 DVYPRNGKRTGGYSS
+339 DVYPRSGKRTGGYSS

-383 SVHTRYS
+383 SVHTLYS
-390 EEAQPIV
+390 EEAQPLV

-421 RKNGTLSKNDKIALL
+421 RKSKSLSKNDKIALL
-436 QKSIDEIV
+436 QKSIDQIV

-458 EISQKAEKGEPI
+458 EISQKAERGEPI
-470 NYQLLS
+470 NYQVLS

-484 AYYGIDITKEELK
+484 AYYGIDITEEELK

-520 FTASRLIYQNFRSGK
+520 FTASMLIYKNFRSGT
-535 KDAFENYLKRLKSGN
+535 KDAFDNYLKMLKSGG

-565 TKKEAFK
+565 TKKEAFS
-572 AVTGRRKELVDEL
+572 AVTGRRKELVEEL
-585 ESLLEEEK
+585 DKLLNE

>member
-1 MDKEWNLTHIYPT
+1 MDKVWNLTHIYKT

-21 LDYAQKV
+21 LDYAKKV
-28 ILPGIA
+28 ILPGITE
-34 SLEGKLSEESQLRK
+34 LEGKLKNDEDLVK
-48 YFDFQR
+48 YFDLER
-54 KATEVFNHLA
+54 KANEVLNHLG

-69 RSDLDKKNVKN
+69 RSDLDKKDVKN
-80 LADEA
+80 LSDLA
-85 KVENLFHDFGSAD
+85 KIDNLFNDFGSAD

-108 GKEKRDNFFEKHP
+108 GKEHREKFFINHP

-126 DFQVDKI
+126 DFQVEKI

-140 LPARQERL
+140 LPAVEERL
-148 LSYFAP
+148 LSYYAP
-154 LEGRGA
+154 LEGSGSS
-160 NLYSQLSVGDYT
+160 LYSQLSVGDYT
-172 PKKVTLSN
+172 PKKITLSS

-195 GSLENQEDRKNVFL
+195 GSLENPEDRKKVFL

-279 IRRKHFG
+279 IRRKYFG
-286 LEHHRSYDRFLSLAK
+286 LDHHRSYDRFLSLAK

-310 AKSIFF
+310 AKEIFF

-322 PSDYQK
+322 PEDYQK
-328 KAHEV
+328 KAQDV
-333 LEEGYV
+333 LAEGYV
-339 DVYPRNGKRTGGYSS
+339 DVYPRSGKRTGGYSS

-383 SVHTRYS
+383 SVHTLYS
-390 EEAQPIV
+390 EEAQPLV

-421 RKNGTLSKNDKIALL
+421 RKSKSLSKNDKIALL
-436 QKSIDEIV
+436 QKSIDQIV

-458 EISQKAEKGEPI
+458 EISQKAERGEPI
-470 NYQLLS
+470 NYQVLS

-484 AYYGIDITKEELK
+484 AYYGIDITEEELK

-520 FTASRLIYQNFRSGK
+520 FTASMLIYKNFRSGT
-535 KDAFENYLKRLKSGN
+535 KDAFNNYLKMLKSGG

-565 TKKEAFK
+565 TKKEAFS
-572 AVTGRRKELVDEL
+572 AVTGRRKELVEEL
-585 ESLLEEEK
+585 DKLLNE

>member
-1 MDKEWNLTHIYPT
+1 MDKVWNLTYIYKT

-21 LDYAQKV
+21 LDYAKKV
-28 ILPGIA
+28 ILPGITE
-34 SLEGKLSEESQLRK
+34 LEGKLKNEEDLVK
-48 YFDFQR
+48 YFDLER
-54 KATEVFNHLA
+54 KASEVLNHLG

-69 RSDLDKKNVKN
+69 RSDLDKKDVKN
-80 LADEA
+80 LSDLA
-85 KVENLFHDFGSAD
+85 KIDNLFNDFGSAD

-108 GKEKRDNFFEKHP
+108 GKEHREKFFINHP

-126 DFQVDKI
+126 DFQVEKI

-140 LPARQERL
+140 LPAVEERL
-148 LSYFAP
+148 LSYYAP
-154 LEGRGA
+154 LEGSGSS
-160 NLYSQLSVGDYT
+160 LYSQLSVGDYT
-172 PKKVTLSN
+172 PKKITLSS

-195 GSLENQEDRKNVFL
+195 GSLENPEDRKKVFL

-279 IRRKHFG
+279 IRRKYFG
-286 LEHHRSYDRFLSLAK
+286 LDHHRSYDRFLSLAK

-310 AKSIFF
+310 AKEIFF

-322 PSDYQK
+322 PEDYQK
-328 KAHEV
+328 KAQDV
-333 LEEGYV
+333 LAEGYV
-339 DVYPRNGKRTGGYSS
+339 DVYPRSGKRTGGYSS

-383 SVHTRYS
+383 SVHTMYS
-390 EEAQPIV
+390 EEAQPLV

-421 RKNGTLSKNDKIALL
+421 RKSKSLSKNDKIALL
-436 QKSIDEIV
+436 QKSIDQIV

-458 EISQKAEKGEPI
+458 EISQKAERGEPI
-470 NYQLLS
+470 NYQVLS

-484 AYYGIDITKEELK
+484 AYYGIDITEEELK

-520 FTASRLIYQNFRSGK
+520 FTASMLIYKNFRSGT
-535 KDAFENYLKRLKSGN
+535 KDAFDNYLKMLKSGG

-565 TKKEAFK
+565 TKKEAFS
-572 AVTGRRKELVDEL
+572 AVTGRRKELVEEL
-585 ESLLEEEK
+585 DKLLNE

>member
-1 MDKEWNLTHIYPT
+1 MDKVWNLTHIYKT

-21 LDYAQKV
+21 LDYAKKV
-28 ILPGIA
+28 ILPGITE
-34 SLEGKLSEESQLRK
+34 LEGKLKNEEDLVK
-48 YFDFQR
+48 YFDLER
-54 KATEVFNHLA
+54 KASEVLNHLG

-69 RSDLDKKNVKN
+69 RSDLDKKDVKN
-80 LADEA
+80 LSDLA
-85 KVENLFHDFGSAD
+85 KIDNLFNDFGSAD

-108 GKEKRDNFFEKHP
+108 GKEHREKFFINHP

-126 DFQVDKI
+126 DFQVEKI

-140 LPARQERL
+140 LPAVEERL
-148 LSYFAP
+148 LSYYAP
-154 LEGRGA
+154 LEGSGSS
-160 NLYSQLSVGDYT
+160 LYSQLSVGDYT
-172 PKKVTLSN
+172 PKKITLSS

-195 GSLENQEDRKNVFL
+195 GSLENPEDRKKVFL

-279 IRRKHFG
+279 IRRKYFG
-286 LEHHRSYDRFLSLAK
+286 LDHHRSYDRFLSLAK

-310 AKSIFF
+310 AKEIFF

-322 PSDYQK
+322 PEDYQK
-328 KAHEV
+328 KAQDV
-333 LEEGYV
+333 LAEGYV
-339 DVYPRNGKRTGGYSS
+339 DVYPRSGKRTGGYSS

-383 SVHTRYS
+383 SVHTLYS
-390 EEAQPIV
+390 EEAQPLV

-421 RKNGTLSKNDKIALL
+421 RKSKSLSKNDKIALL
-436 QKSIDEIV
+436 QKSIDQIV

-458 EISQKAEKGEPI
+458 EISQKAERGEPI
-470 NYQLLS
+470 NYQVLS

-484 AYYGIDITKEELK
+484 AYYGIDITEEELK

-520 FTASRLIYQNFRSGK
+520 FTASRLIYKNFRSGT
-535 KDAFENYLKRLKSGN
+535 KDAFNNYLKMLKSGG

-565 TKKEAFK
+565 TKKEAFS
-572 AVTGRRKELVDEL
+572 AVTGRRKELVEEL
-585 ESLLEEEK
+585 DKLLNE

>member
-1 MDKEWNLTHIYPT
+1 MDKVWNLTHIYKT

-21 LDYAQKV
+21 LDYAKKV
-28 ILPGIA
+28 ILPGITE
-34 SLEGKLSEESQLRK
+34 LEGKLKNEEDLIK
-48 YFDFQR
+48 YFDLER
-54 KATEVFNHLA
+54 KANEVLNHLG

-69 RSDLDKKNVKN
+69 RSDLDKKDVKN
-80 LADEA
+80 LSDLA
-85 KVENLFHDFGSAD
+85 KIDNLFNDFGSAD

-108 GKEKRDNFFEKHP
+108 GKEHREKFFINHP

-126 DFQVDKI
+126 DFQVEKI

-140 LPARQERL
+140 LPAVEERL
-148 LSYFAP
+148 LSYYAP
-154 LEGRGA
+154 LEGSGSS
-160 NLYSQLSVGDYT
+160 LYSQLSVGDYT
-172 PKKVTLSN
+172 PKKITLSS

-195 GSLENQEDRKNVFL
+195 GSLENPEDRKKVFL

-279 IRRKHFG
+279 IRRKYFG
-286 LEHHRSYDRFLSLAK
+286 LDHHRSYDRFLSLAK

-310 AKSIFF
+310 AKEIFF

-322 PSDYQK
+322 PEDYQK
-328 KAHEV
+328 KAQDV
-333 LEEGYV
+333 LAEGYV
-339 DVYPRNGKRTGGYSS
+339 DVYPRSGKRTGGYSS

-383 SVHTRYS
+383 SVHTLYS
-390 EEAQPIV
+390 EEAQPLV

-421 RKNGTLSKNDKIALL
+421 RKSKSLSKNDKIALL
-436 QKSIDEIV
+436 QKSIDQIV

-458 EISQKAEKGEPI
+458 EISQKAERGEPI
-470 NYQLLS
+470 NYQVLS

-484 AYYGIDITKEELK
+484 EYYGIDITEEELK

-520 FTASRLIYQNFRSGK
+520 FTASMLIYKNFRSGT
-535 KDAFENYLKRLKSGN
+535 KDAFDNYLKMLKSGG

-565 TKKEAFK
+565 TKKEAFS
-572 AVTGRRKELVDEL
+572 AVTGRRKELVEEL
-585 ESLLEEEK
+585 DKLLNE

>member
-1 MDKEWNLTHIYPT
+1 MDKVWNLTHIYKT

-21 LDYAQKV
+21 LDYAKKV
-28 ILPGIA
+28 ILPGITE
-34 SLEGKLSEESQLRK
+34 LEGKLKNEEDLVK
-48 YFDFQR
+48 YFDLER
-54 KATEVFNHLA
+54 KASEVLNHLG

-80 LADEA
+80 LSDLA
-85 KVENLFHDFGSAD
+85 KIDNLFNDFGSAD

-108 GKEKRDNFFEKHP
+108 GKEHREKFFINHP

-126 DFQVDKI
+126 DFQVEKI

-140 LPARQERL
+140 LPAVEERL
-148 LSYFAP
+148 LSYYAP
-154 LEGRGA
+154 LEGSGSS
-160 NLYSQLSVGDYT
+160 LYSQLSVGDYT
-172 PKKVTLSN
+172 PKKITLSS

-195 GSLENQEDRKNVFL
+195 GSLENPEDRKKVFL

-279 IRRKHFG
+279 IRRKYFG
-286 LEHHRSYDRFLSLAK
+286 LDHHRSYDRFLSLAK

-310 AKSIFF
+310 AKEIFF

-322 PSDYQK
+322 PEDYQK
-328 KAHEV
+328 KAQDV
-333 LEEGYV
+333 LAEGYV
-339 DVYPRNGKRTGGYSS
+339 DVYPRSGKRTGGYSS

-383 SVHTRYS
+383 SVHTMYS
-390 EEAQPIV
+390 EEAQPLV

-421 RKNGTLSKNDKIALL
+421 RKSKSLSKNDKIALL
-436 QKSIDEIV
+436 QKSIDQIV

-458 EISQKAEKGEPI
+458 EISQKAERGEPI
-470 NYQLLS
+470 NYQVLS

-484 AYYGIDITKEELK
+484 AYYGIDITEEELK

-520 FTASRLIYQNFRSGK
+520 FTASMLIYKNFRSGT
-535 KDAFENYLKRLKSGN
+535 KDAFDNYLKMLKSGG

-565 TKKEAFK
+565 TKKEAFS
-572 AVTGRRKELVDEL
+572 AVTGRRKELVEEL
-585 ESLLEEEK
+585 DKLLNE

>member
-1 MDKEWNLTHIYPT
+1 MDKVWNLTHIYKT

-21 LDYAQKV
+21 LDYAKKV
-28 ILPGIA
+28 ILPGITE
-34 SLEGKLSEESQLRK
+34 LEGKLKNEEDLVK
-48 YFDFQR
+48 YFDLER
-54 KATEVFNHLA
+54 KANEVLNHLG

-69 RSDLDKKNVKN
+69 RSDLDKKDVKN
-80 LADEA
+80 LSDLA
-85 KVENLFHDFGSAD
+85 KIDNLFNDFGSAD

-108 GKEKRDNFFEKHP
+108 GKEHREKFFINHP

-126 DFQVDKI
+126 DFQVEKI

-140 LPARQERL
+140 LPAVEERL
-148 LSYFAP
+148 LSYYAP
-154 LEGRGA
+154 LEGSGSS
-160 NLYSQLSVGDYT
+160 LYSQLSVGDYP
-172 PKKVTLSN
+172 PKKITLSS

-195 GSLENQEDRKNVFL
+195 GSLENPEDRKKVFL

-279 IRRKHFG
+279 IRRKYFG
-286 LEHHRSYDRFLSLAK
+286 LDHHRSYDRFLSLAK

-310 AKSIFF
+310 AKEIFF

-322 PSDYQK
+322 PEDYQK
-328 KAHEV
+328 KAQDV
-333 LEEGYV
+333 LAEGYV
-339 DVYPRNGKRTGGYSS
+339 DVYPRSGKRTGGYSS

-383 SVHTRYS
+383 SVHTLYS
-390 EEAQPIV
+390 EEAQPLV

-421 RKNGTLSKNDKIALL
+421 RKSKSLSKNDKIALL
-436 QKSIDEIV
+436 QKSIDQIV

-458 EISQKAEKGEPI
+458 EISQKAERGEPI
-470 NYQLLS
+470 NYQVLS

-484 AYYGIDITKEELK
+484 AYYGIDITEEELK

-520 FTASRLIYQNFRSGK
+520 FTASMLIYKNFRSGT
-535 KDAFENYLKRLKSGN
+535 KDAFDNYLKMLKSGG

-565 TKKEAFK
+565 TKKEAFS
-572 AVTGRRKELVDEL
+572 AVTGRRKELVEEL
-585 ESLLEEEK
+585 DKLLNE

>member
-1 MDKEWNLTHIYPT
+1 MDKVWNLTHIYKT

-21 LDYAQKV
+21 LDYAKKV
-28 ILPGIA
+28 ILPGITE
-34 SLEGKLSEESQLRK
+34 LEGKLKNEEDLVK
-48 YFDFQR
+48 YFDLER
-54 KATEVFNHLA
+54 KANEVLNHLG

-69 RSDLDKKNVKN
+69 RSDLDKKDVKN
-80 LADEA
+80 LSDLA
-85 KVENLFHDFGSAD
+85 KIDNLFNDFGSAD

-108 GKEKRDNFFEKHP
+108 GKEHREKFFLNHP

-126 DFQVDKI
+126 DFQVEKI

-140 LPARQERL
+140 LPAVEERL
-148 LSYFAP
+148 LSYYAP
-154 LEGRGA
+154 LEGSGSS
-160 NLYSQLSVGDYT
+160 LYSQLSVGDYT
-172 PKKVTLSN
+172 PKKITLSS

-195 GSLENQEDRKNVFL
+195 GSLENPEDRKKVFL

-279 IRRKHFG
+279 IRRKYFG
-286 LEHHRSYDRFLSLAK
+286 LDHHRSYDRFLSLAK

-310 AKSIFF
+310 AKEIFF

-322 PSDYQK
+322 PEDYQK
-328 KAHEV
+328 KAQDV
-333 LEEGYV
+333 LAEGYV
-339 DVYPRNGKRTGGYSS
+339 DVYPRSGKRTGGYSS

-383 SVHTRYS
+383 SVHTMYS
-390 EEAQPIV
+390 EEAQPLV

-421 RKNGTLSKNDKIALL
+421 RKSKSLSKNDKIALL
-436 QKSIDEIV
+436 QKSIDQIV

-470 NYQLLS
+470 NYQVLS

-484 AYYGIDITKEELK
+484 AYYGIDITEEELK

-520 FTASRLIYQNFRSGK
+520 FTASMLIYKNFRSGT
-535 KDAFENYLKRLKSGN
+535 KDAFNNYLKMLKSGG

-565 TKKEAFK
+565 TKKEAFS
-572 AVTGRRKELVDEL
+572 AVTGRRKELVEEL
-585 ESLLEEEK
+585 DKLLNE